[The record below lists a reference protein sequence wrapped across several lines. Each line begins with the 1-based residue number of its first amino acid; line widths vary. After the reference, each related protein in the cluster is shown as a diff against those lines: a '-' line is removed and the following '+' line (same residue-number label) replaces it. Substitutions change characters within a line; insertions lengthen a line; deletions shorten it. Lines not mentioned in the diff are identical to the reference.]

1 MRKLIL
7 ETDSQG
13 NVSVHLHG
21 FKPSIAQDSDAGG
34 ELRRSPYGAHAHRQ
48 GQTLY
53 LHSAFC
59 KLELLS
65 FQSSAEGQ
73 CHRAAVE
80 VGISGRTLCNPG
92 FPFICNAAVSV
103 NGLAKRL

>member
-34 ELRRSPYGAHAHRQ
+34 ELRRSPYGAHLFISLTASSSHLRCP
-48 GQTLY
+48 
-53 LHSAFC
+53 AVP
-59 KLELLS
+59 
-65 FQSSAEGQ
+65 SSA
-73 CHRAAVE
+73 
-80 VGISGRTLCNPG
+80 PG
-92 FPFICNAAVSV
+92 SD
-103 NGLAKRL
+103 R